1 MIVSI
6 TYLYTENDKIGM
18 GICLRVESMKEDSTC
33 NGMNLEQLQRLFDI
47 GRDTKSGRIK
57 HGSQWKADMLSR
69 SLSQPLPLDKSQI
82 DMLPSALG
90 QLCRSIGLLAGQT
103 ISELLYNPSTDVS
116 LIKRIKRYGKELSGQ
131 VRSSDENDV
140 AVAIYYAS
148 IAHALIFHDRK
159 ITRFS
164 YKELENSFSRLVKEK
179 WISKDLSVLLK
190 LACKRCREKVKS

>member
-1 MIVSI
+1 MSI

-82 DMLPSALG
+82 PHLSLEMLNK
-90 QLCRSIGLLAGQT
+90 SIGNLNLMLQ
-103 ISELLYNPSTDVS
+103 
-116 LIKRIKRYGKELSGQ
+116 
-131 VRSSDENDV
+131 
-140 AVAIYYAS
+140 
-148 IAHALIFHDRK
+148 IFLDFIR
-159 ITRFS
+159 
-164 YKELENSFSRLVKEK
+164 
-179 WISKDLSVLLK
+179 
-190 LACKRCREKVKS
+190 